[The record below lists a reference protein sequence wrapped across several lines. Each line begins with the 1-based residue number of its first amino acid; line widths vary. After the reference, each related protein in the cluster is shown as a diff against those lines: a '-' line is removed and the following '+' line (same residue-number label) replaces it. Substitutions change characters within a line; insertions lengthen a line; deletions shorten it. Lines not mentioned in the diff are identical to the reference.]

1 MTTSYVDNTL
11 RLIVATIFADK
22 RVYASEVETFLKSCL
37 KLNFLQQLNP
47 KMSEAKLLNWYEMN
61 KDNVCEKLA
70 SPYFKDWFY
79 DILDQIADV
88 PEKQAILNVMYSI
101 SEADGEVHVSERAL
115 MVLAKRHWQMG

>member
-37 KLNFLQQLNP
+37 KLDFLQQLSP

-61 KDNVCEKLA
+61 KDAVCENLA

-79 DILDQIADV
+79 DILDQISDV
-88 PEKQAILNVMYSI
+88 PEKKAILNVMHNI
-101 SEADGEVHVSERAL
+101 SKADGEVHVSERAL
-115 MVLAKRHWQMG
+115 MVLAKRHWQMA